1 MIHLTFQVENISTVL
16 LVYNQIQ
23 VQKSST
29 ETGTFTTVSGGD
41 FPIALVSGQTVYS
54 VDDPSGVSTDWYR
67 SRCYNTLLETASGWA
82 SPVLGSVGDL
92 MYDPTY
98 PAEIIY
104 GTSDQLI
111 IDRIRTLCGDSIG
124 LRREYNEYV
133 NVHGDNKVYEID
145 ERGWPCVINVGG
157 VVYTATSNPTV
168 NGYRYLQFNDDI
180 TTLSG
185 VELDI
190 DIYFYT
196 FRHSDREIMEAYDN
210 CPAPQGLTVAT
221 ANAESYM
228 LQTTIDLLSQEL
240 WQDATEDGASIKDDS
255 STYDPDGGQK
265 IRTGLIDKFQKRLD
279 KLVRSLLMG
288 NITGVRVD

>member
-1 MIHLTFQVENISTVL
+1 MIHLTFQVENISDVIQ
-16 LVYNQIQ
+16 VYDQIQ

-29 ETGTFTTVSGGD
+29 ETGTFTTVSGVD
-41 FPIALVSGQTVYS
+41 FPIVLVSGQTVYS
-54 VDDPSGVSTDWYR
+54 VDDSAGVSTDWYR
-67 SRCYNTLLETASGWA
+67 SRYYNTSTEAISGW
-82 SPVLGSVGDL
+82 SDPILGSVGDL
-92 MYDPTY
+92 CYDPTY

-104 GTSDQLI
+104 GTSDQLV

-133 NVHGDNKVYEID
+133 NVHDDNRVYELD
-145 ERGWPCVINVGG
+145 ERGWPCVINIGE
-157 VVYTATSNPTV
+157 VVYKLTSNPTV
-168 NGYRYLQFNDDI
+168 NGYRYLQFDDDI

-190 DIYFYT
+190 DIYFYS

-210 CPAPQGLTVAT
+210 CPPPQGLTAAT

-240 WQDATEDGASIKDDS
+240 WQDATEDGALVKDDT